1 MKKLTET
8 DPIKTD
14 VLLLGKDIKL
24 TAPTMLKGLKQTSDK
39 ELKENRRMPPQQQQ
53 KRITVNIEIIK

>member
-1 MKKLTET
+1 M
-8 DPIKTD
+8 
-14 VLLLGKDIKL
+14 LLLGKDIKL